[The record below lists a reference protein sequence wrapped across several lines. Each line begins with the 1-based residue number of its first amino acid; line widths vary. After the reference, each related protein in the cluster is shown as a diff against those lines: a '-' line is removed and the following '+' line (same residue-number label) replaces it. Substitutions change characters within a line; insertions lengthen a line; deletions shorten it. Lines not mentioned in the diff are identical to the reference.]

1 MREPDEGR
9 PILFRQEPLW
19 YQPHGETCYGP
30 RVRRTSIFELLTIL
44 ALCILVGFALAN
56 NWGGGIVSGE
66 LPSDI
71 DIFPAVPYE

>member
-1 MREPDEGR
+1 
-9 PILFRQEPLW
+9 
-19 YQPHGETCYGP
+19 
-30 RVRRTSIFELLTIL
+30 VRRTSIFELLTIL